1 MVLHLLSLTRTYWG
15 HFRPSKVSLAQF
27 WPFPPTWLKH
37 YLCSFFWGK
46 IGFKAHV
53 SNMTMSCISLKISM
67 IAKLWRLRHQNSNS
81 ALAAPS
87 RPVDPSSR
95 VTRLGNLWRMWS
107 SSDRSPIRTIYDF
120 LNKPMIYM
128 CKRVTVVSTS
138 CKIQEI
144 QLENAFNTSRP
155 QTLMLL
161 CHD

>member
-1 MVLHLLSLTRTYWG
+1 MAGILNSYIRNPRNKSTNLAKTVSLLIFGEEKLA
-15 HFRPSKVSLAQF
+15 FRPMWVIWLWAV
-27 WPFPPTWLKH
+27 FP
-37 YLCSFFWGK
+37 
-46 IGFKAHV
+46 
-53 SNMTMSCISLKISM
+53 LKISM

-128 CKRVTVVSTS
+128 CKRVTVVSKS
-138 CKIQEI
+138 CKMHEI
-144 QLENAFNTSRP
+144 QWENAFNTSRP
-155 QTLMLL
+155 QTFMRHDLAIILL
-161 CHD
+161 

>member
-1 MVLHLLSLTRTYWG
+1 MVGILNSYIRNPHNKSTNLAKTVSLLIFGEEKLA
-15 HFRPSKVSLAQF
+15 FRPMWVIWLWAV
-27 WPFPPTWLKH
+27 FP
-37 YLCSFFWGK
+37 
-46 IGFKAHV
+46 
-53 SNMTMSCISLKISM
+53 LKISM

-128 CKRVTVVSTS
+128 TWCQILCTKQLQCVSKILTPRRMLQKTWLIAKINLWNKR
-138 CKIQEI
+138 
-144 QLENAFNTSRP
+144 F
-155 QTLMLL
+155 
-161 CHD
+161 